1 MQNVVLNMSASI
13 FEKLAQ
19 RYDTWYEGAV
29 GRVAFPTE
37 VECLRPLL
45 SGLPKPHLEVG
56 IGSGRFAQALGVEVG
71 LDPARSML
79 RLAHQR
85 ELSVVQGMGERLPFP
100 DEIFGAVLLVVTLC
114 FVDDPL
120 LVLRESARLV
130 CPGGAVVLGLV
141 LRESPWAEAYLEKGR
156 RGHPFY
162 AAAHFYPLRE
172 VEEMLESVGLQVRRY
187 RSILCQTP
195 SEAPSREPPLEGYL
209 PEAGFTCLLAS
220 KAHEEAREKR
230 ER

>member
-1 MQNVVLNMSASI
+1 MSVTI
-13 FEKLAQ
+13 FEGLAQ
-19 RYDTWYEGAV
+19 RYNGWYEGDV
-29 GRVAFPTE
+29 GRVLFPME

-56 IGSGRFAQALGVEVG
+56 IGTGRFAEALDMEVG

-79 RLAHQR
+79 RLARQR
-85 ELSVVQGMGERLPFP
+85 GFSVVQGVGEHLPFP

-120 LVLRESARLV
+120 SVLRESARV
-130 CPGGAVVLGLV
+130 VRPGGAVILGLI
-141 LRESPWAEAYLEKGR
+141 LRESPWAEVYLEKGR

-162 AAAHFYPLRE
+162 AVAHFYRLEE
-172 VEEMLESVGLQVRRY
+172 VEEMLKSAGLQIRRY
-187 RSILCQTP
+187 RSALCQAPTEVP
-195 SEAPSREPPLEGYL
+195 SPGPPLEGYI

-220 KAHEEAREKR
+220 KAHEEVKKDR
-230 ER
+230 